1 GSTFLLIRSY
11 DEARNLF
18 ALFLTINL
26 FLILFALIVN
36 ASICYIMIRGK
47 RYKRNRSNLFIT
59 HLSVMELIYRF
70 LIFPLLVYLAVP
82 SSGIQSFHCKVAS
95 FFSSTS
101 ASAIFVSL
109 VAIAADRY
117 HNILHPLE
125 NLKSK
130 RKPTLLLSAVWV
142 YSAVVSI
149 PVVVSA
155 RAVPV
160 LEIPEAREMTCD
172 NCAHEKLCDIPQNSL
187 GRSSTTFYFL
197 LAFFI
202 PLAVIFWLYTKVAI
216 FLYRRG
222 KNGMMHKV
230 KARSKSKAVRMLTI
244 TVIGYVLSLGP
255 YVVVAMLR
263 SYGIF
268 NETPF
273 GIMFLINGLVDFA
286 YHTSS
291 LGNPLIYSYYN
302 GNFRNEIVRLSSGIQ
317 SFQCK
322 VVSFFSH
329 VSASAIFISLVAIA
343 ADRYQNIVHPLA
355 NLKSN
360 RKPSLLLIVVWV
372 YATVVSIPT
381 VFSVK
386 AVPASEIPE
395 AKGMTCD
402 ADCAGKKLCEIPQNS
417 LGRFSTTLYFLLAFV
432 IQLVVIFIFYNKI
445 AIFLHNRGKNGM
457 MHKVAVRSTSKA
469 IRMLIIT
476 VLGYMISLGPR
487 VVVAV
492 LRSYGIF
499 NGTSFAAMF
508 LFHALVDFASY
519 SSSMGNPLIYSYYN
533 GDFRKE
539 IVRVCRRKKKK
550 KLPHM
555 Q

>member
-1 GSTFLLIRSY
+1 MAEGDAMRNDTQLKFVNQGSTLSLIRSY
-11 DEARNLF
+11 QEARNVF
-18 ALFLTINL
+18 AISLSLNL
-26 FLILFALIVN
+26 LLIVLGIIVN
-36 ASICYIMIRGK
+36 AIICYVMLRGK
-47 RYKRNRSNLFIT
+47 RYKRNSSNLFIT
-59 HLSVMELIYRF
+59 HLSVVELVHRL
-70 LIFPLLVYLAVP
+70 LIFP
-82 SSGIQSFHCKVAS
+82 I
-95 FFSSTS
+95 
-101 ASAIFVSL
+101 
-109 VAIAADRY
+109 
-117 HNILHPLE
+117 
-125 NLKSK
+125 
-130 RKPTLLLSAVWV
+130 
-142 YSAVVSI
+142 
-149 PVVVSA
+149 
-155 RAVPV
+155 
-160 LEIPEAREMTCD
+160 
-172 NCAHEKLCDIPQNSL
+172 
-187 GRSSTTFYFL
+187 
-197 LAFFI
+197 
-202 PLAVIFWLYTKVAI
+202 
-216 FLYRRG
+216 
-222 KNGMMHKV
+222 
-230 KARSKSKAVRMLTI
+230 
-244 TVIGYVLSLGP
+244 
-255 YVVVAMLR
+255 
-263 SYGIF
+263 
-268 NETPF
+268 
-273 GIMFLINGLVDFA
+273 
-286 YHTSS
+286 
-291 LGNPLIYSYYN
+291 LIYFAIPAS
-302 GNFRNEIVRLSSGIQ
+302 GNQ

-329 VSASAIFISLVAIA
+329 VSASAIFVSLVAIA
-343 ADRYQNIVHPLA
+343 ADRYQKIVHPLA

-386 AVPASEIPE
+386 AVPVSETPE

-402 ADCAGKKLCEIPQNS
+402 ADCAGKKLCDIPQNS

-432 IQLVVIFIFYNKI
+432 IQLVVIFIFYTKI

-539 IVRVCRRKKKK
+539 IVRVCRRKKDKK
-550 KLPHM
+550 IASYAVTFVNCNTNN
-555 Q
+555 

>member
-1 GSTFLLIRSY
+1 MAEGDAMRNDTQYKFVNPGSTLSLIRSY
-11 DEARNLF
+11 QEARNVF
-18 ALFLTINL
+18 AISLSLNL
-26 FLILFALIVN
+26 LLIVLGIIVN
-36 ASICYIMIRGK
+36 AIICYVMLRGK
-47 RYKRNRSNLFIT
+47 RYKRNSSNLFIT
-59 HLSVMELIYRF
+59 HLSVVELVHR
-70 LIFPLLVYLAVP
+70 LVIFPIL
-82 SSGIQSFHCKVAS
+82 ISF
-95 FFSSTS
+95 
-101 ASAIFVSL
+101 AIP
-109 VAIAADRY
+109 A
-117 HNILHPLE
+117 
-125 NLKSK
+125 
-130 RKPTLLLSAVWV
+130 
-142 YSAVVSI
+142 
-149 PVVVSA
+149 
-155 RAVPV
+155 
-160 LEIPEAREMTCD
+160 
-172 NCAHEKLCDIPQNSL
+172 
-187 GRSSTTFYFL
+187 
-197 LAFFI
+197 
-202 PLAVIFWLYTKVAI
+202 
-216 FLYRRG
+216 
-222 KNGMMHKV
+222 
-230 KARSKSKAVRMLTI
+230 
-244 TVIGYVLSLGP
+244 
-255 YVVVAMLR
+255 
-263 SYGIF
+263 
-268 NETPF
+268 
-273 GIMFLINGLVDFA
+273 
-286 YHTSS
+286 
-291 LGNPLIYSYYN
+291 
-302 GNFRNEIVRLSSGIQ
+302 SGIQ

-329 VSASAIFISLVAIA
+329 VSASAIFVSLVAIA

-395 AKGMTCD
+395 AKGMICD
-402 ADCAGKKLCEIPQNS
+402 ADCAGKKLCDIPQNS

-487 VVVAV
+487 VVMAV

-539 IVRVCRRKKKK
+539 IVRVCRRKKDKK
-550 KLPHM
+550 IASYAVTFVNCNTNN
-555 Q
+555 